1 MKSIAKF
8 FFLGVGTVAGT
19 GVYSPQVL
27 IISHIS
33 IYANK
38 EWEPEKETSGMMPMQ
53 LVKFS
58 LCIKK
63 PHDSQ
68 SIWNCIH
75 HLDSE
80 DLQQEKVY

>member
-8 FFLGVGTVAGT
+8 FFLGVRTVAGT

-38 EWEPEKETSGMMPMQ
+38 EWEPEKETSGM
-53 LVKFS
+53 
-58 LCIKK
+58 IKK
-63 PHDSQ
+63 KRAHA
-68 SIWNCIH
+68 H
-75 HLDSE
+75 ATG
-80 DLQQEKVY
+80 KVFIMY

>member
-1 MKSIAKF
+1 
-8 FFLGVGTVAGT
+8 
-19 GVYSPQVL
+19 
-27 IISHIS
+27 
-33 IYANK
+33 
-38 EWEPEKETSGMMPMQ
+38 MQ